1 MKWFLVVYFFVAGE
15 WHTAEHL
22 NMDGW
27 HRIEYPTAESC
38 IQAQWQFTDVTNPKV
53 IRASCEQHDQL
64 TNS

>member
-27 HRIEYPTAESC
+27 HRMEYPTAESC

-53 IRASCEQHDQL
+53 IRASCEPVDD
-64 TNS
+64 